1 MERHGVSLTHQNTHT
16 LVIYEHEQNQ
26 IQSQTNFYRFYT
38 HSTVPS
44 TSPLLLC
51 TATSH
56 HTVPQ
61 SHRHTIPLS
70 TFPPNTRATISLSN
84 TSAIEPPKWQNYRGH
99 TEAVFPYVFV
109 KAYSADLERL
119 FCGNAQSGVP
129 RFIIGFGRQFG

>member
-1 MERHGVSLTHQNTHT
+1 MESRAHIKTHT

-26 IQSQTNFYRFYT
+26 IQSQTNFYRFHT
-38 HSTVPS
+38 HRTVPS

-70 TFPPNTRATISLSN
+70 TFPPNTRATTTILPSN
-84 TSAIEPPKWQNYRGH
+84 TSAIEPPKWQNHHGH
-99 TEAVFPYVFV
+99 TEVFLPYVFV

-119 FCGNAQSGVP
+119 FCGNGQSGVP